1 MLKVLLVDDEP
12 FILQGLAVIIDW
24 NGEGFEIS
32 GKVSNGLEALDFLRR
47 EKIDLVITD
56 IKMPEMTGLELLEMV
71 RKENISDAC
80 FVVLSGYSDFEYA
93 RKALQN
99 ECLDYI
105 LKPVE
110 REELIRVLDRVR
122 KTCEDSSQKQEN
134 RVMMERE
141 AFARNM
147 IPICHGR
154 YRTDNLEYVKKYL
167 KEGIHFRYISVELD
181 GSRNEIRW
189 MTEKEKRGLQKELYQ
204 KCISFFPGREYLC
217 MIDTSIWEEIYNVG
231 IIYEVRTQE
240 EAAGQEW
247 LEMLWKELKDSV
259 EFPITVIV
267 GSLVETIEE
276 ISYSCK
282 SVLLSHSLKGLES
295 REQMSLN
302 SSEHFLNKQL
312 ADSLIRAVKMN
323 DKEGI
328 RSGCET
334 LFREME
340 EKGMDVR
347 MVNMAVNYL
356 MFELLHLAQEQDENP
371 NQEMFRFVNESAA
384 GRIDRI
390 DKEEMIRVL
399 SEYGDYLM
407 RLRPG
412 QSGEML
418 RQIEEDIR
426 EHYKENLTLKDMGKK
441 YFVNSAYLGQTFK
454 KQYGESFKDYL
465 NRVRIEAA
473 EELLLYSD
481 KKIYE
486 IAEEVGY
493 KDMDYF
499 INKFIS
505 LKGCTPAKFRRQV
518 K

>member
-47 EKIDLVITD
+47 EEIDLVITD
-56 IKMPEMTGLELLEMV
+56 IKMPEMTGLELMETV
-71 RKENISDAC
+71 RKEKISDAY
-80 FVVLSGYSDFEYA
+80 FVVLSGYSDFDYA
-93 RKALQN
+93 RSALQN

-110 REELIRVLDRVR
+110 REELIRVLGRVR

-147 IPICHGR
+147 LPICHGR
-154 YRTDNLEYVKKYL
+154 YRIDNLEYVKKYL
-167 KEGIHFRYISVELD
+167 REGVHFRYISVELD
-181 GSRNEIRW
+181 GSSNEIRR
-189 MTEKEKRGLQKELYQ
+189 MTEKEKRRMQKELYQ

-231 IIYEVRTQE
+231 IIYEAEPQE
-240 EAAGQEW
+240 QAAGQGW
-247 LEMLWKELKDSV
+247 IEMLWKELKDSV
-259 EFPITVIV
+259 EFPITVVV
-267 GSLVETIEE
+267 GSSVEVIEE
-276 ISYSCK
+276 ISDSCK
-282 SVLLSHSLKGLES
+282 SVLLSHSLKGLGS
-295 REQMSLN
+295 REQMNLN
-302 SSEHFLNKQL
+302 SSEHFMNKQL

-328 RSGCET
+328 RDGCET
-334 LFREME
+334 LFQEME

-371 NQEMFRFVNESAA
+371 NQEVFRFVNER
-384 GRIDRI
+384 RIGRI

-399 SEYGDYLM
+399 SEYSDYLM

-505 LKGCTPAKFRRQV
+505 LKGCTPARFRRQV